1 MNSLA
6 TVPTAAVRVR
16 SASLATPVASRPA
29 ALLLATM
36 PIDTREFLP
45 GDMAAEVRSLASDYR
60 EVDPLAI
67 TPEGFAS
74 LLHEFNPEV
83 LVTGWKSPALPASL
97 PPRLRYVCYLA
108 GSVRHLVSRRQI
120 EDGLLVTNWGGSI
133 SRVVAEGALFHILAS
148 LRRATHWALAMHRD
162 GAWKT
167 REAETASLFGRR
179 VGIHGFGRVAR
190 ELIELLAPFRPEISV
205 HAPDVDASTE
215 RLHGIR
221 RSPTLESLFSDN
233 DIVVELAPLN
243 PATEGIV
250 TERLLRLLRPGSVFV
265 NIGRGKVVDEAGLVR
280 VAREGRVFFGLD
292 VFAIEPLA
300 ADHAL
305 RGLDNV
311 TLTPHLGGP
320 TTDRRRDA
328 GAHGLRNLRA
338 YAAGQPLESVVTP
351 ELYDLSS

>member
-6 TVPTAAVRVR
+6 TVSDSAARVR
-16 SASLATPVASRPA
+16 PASPAAARPA
-29 ALLLATM
+29 SLLLATM

-45 GDMAAEVRSLASDYR
+45 GDMAGEVRALASECR
-60 EVDPLAI
+60 EVDPLAVA
-67 TPEGFAS
+67 PESFAA
-74 LLHEFNPEV
+74 LVRDFDPEV
-83 LVTGWKSPALPASL
+83 IVAGWKTPALPAAL
-97 PPRLRYVCYLA
+97 PPRLRYVCFLA
-108 GSVRHLVSRRQI
+108 GSVRHLVTRRQI

-133 SRVVAEGALFHILAS
+133 SRVVAEGALFHVLAS

-190 ELIELLAPFRPEISV
+190 ELIALLAPFRPDVSV
-205 HAPDVDASTE
+205 FAPDVDAVAE
-215 RLHGIR
+215 LRHGIR
-221 RSPTLESLFSDN
+221 RAPTLEALFAEN
-233 DIVVELAPLN
+233 DVVIELAPLN
-243 PATEGIV
+243 PSTEGVV

-265 NIGRGKVVDEAGLVR
+265 NIGRGKVVDETALVR

-292 VFAIEPLA
+292 VFAVEPLA
-300 ADHAL
+300 ADHPL
-305 RGLDNV
+305 RGLANV

-328 GAHGLRNLRA
+328 GAHALRNLRA
-338 YAAGQPLESVVTP
+338 YASGQPLEAVVTP